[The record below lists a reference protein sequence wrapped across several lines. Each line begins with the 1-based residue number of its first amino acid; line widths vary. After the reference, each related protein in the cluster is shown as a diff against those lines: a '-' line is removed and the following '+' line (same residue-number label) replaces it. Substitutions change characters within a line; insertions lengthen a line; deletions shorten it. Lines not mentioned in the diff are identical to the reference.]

1 MLTGLDEHGQ
11 KVEQVAI
18 QRGMTP
24 QEHVDD
30 MAQRAKT
37 LWKLM
42 DIQYDDF
49 IRTTEERHVKVVQ
62 KYLTDSWNKEIS
74 IKASMRVGTV
84 CLVKHILQR
93 LN

>member
-1 MLTGLDEHGQ
+1 
-11 KVEQVAI
+11 
-18 QRGMTP
+18 
-24 QEHVDD
+24 
-30 MAQRAKT
+30 
-37 LWKLM
+37 M

-49 IRTTEERHVKVVQ
+49 IRTTEERHVKSSTK